1 MTNKER
7 YKRTF
12 STLHASG
19 KRLVTEE
26 TSMRKNKKSTFVRL
40 APAFAALVL
49 AVVISTGAYA
59 SDAGHIQRKLQIWIR
74 GDQTDAVLETGDGH
88 YSLTYEDETG
98 EAHEIQGG
106 GVAIE
111 ADGRER
117 PLTEEELMEHLDA
130 PDVEYREDGSVWIYY
145 HGQSLDIS
153 DRFEDG
159 VCFVKLVDPE
169 KTLYVTVKYQNGFAY
184 SQRSYCQPWTFN

>member
-19 KRLVTEE
+19 KRLVMEE
-26 TSMRKNKKSTFVRL
+26 TAMKREKRSRFARL

-49 AVVISTGAYA
+49 AVAVSTGAYA
-59 SDAGHIQRKLQIWIR
+59 SDVGHIQRKLQVWIH
-74 GDQTDAVLETGDGH
+74 GDQTEAVLETENGH
-88 YSLTYEDETG
+88 YTLTYEDEKG
-98 EAHEIQGG
+98 EVHETQGG

-111 ADGRER
+111 ADGTER

-145 HGQSLDIS
+145 HGQSLDIT
-153 DRFEDG
+153 DRFEDE
-159 VCFVKLVDPE
+159 VCYVKLVDPE

-184 SQRSYCQPWTFN
+184 SQNSYCQPWTFN

>member
-19 KRLVTEE
+19 TGMVTEE
-26 TSMRKNKKSTFVRL
+26 TAMKKEKKRTLTRL
-40 APAFAALVL
+40 VPAFAALVL
-49 AVVISTGAYA
+49 AAAISTGAYA
-59 SDAGHIQRKLQIWIR
+59 SDVGHIQRKLQIWIH
-74 GDQTDAVLETGDGH
+74 GDQTEAVLETGDGH
-88 YSLTYEDETG
+88 YSLTYEDEAG
-98 EAHEIQGG
+98 QAHEIQGG

-111 ADGRER
+111 ADGTER
-117 PLTEEELMEHLDA
+117 PLTEEELIEHLDA

-145 HGQSLDIS
+145 HGQSLDIT
-153 DRFEDG
+153 DRFADG
-159 VCFVKLVDPE
+159 VCYVKLVDSE

-184 SQRSYCQPWTFN
+184 SPSSYCQPWTFN